1 MAEEEMKHKKDLR
14 RAQRAVITKTIKV
27 VDDLVKGSPLEE
39 ARLRQKKSVLIDKCN
54 TVKALDQEILLAAPA
69 DELEA
74 EIERADEVQEY
85 IELAIALID
94 ETLAAATTSTA
105 LEDTRPVLA
114 LSHTP
119 PPASTVTL
127 PSTRSPPPTRTPLRD
142 ATPPLPTGRSS
153 STEGPPAIPL
163 TVAYGTP
170 TTHTSVVATVPT
182 TSVHPRVK
190 LPELTPKRFNGDLT
204 KWATFWD
211 TFKSSVHDNPAINT
225 SRQVHLSVIF
235 AGTASSCRVV
245 IIIGQL

>member
-105 LEDTRPVLA
+105 LEDTCWPCHIHRLLQVQLLCPRRDRHHLLGPHCVM
-114 LSHTP
+114 
-119 PPASTVTL
+119 L
-127 PSTRSPPPTRTPLRD
+127 PLLCPQEGL
-142 ATPPLPTGRSS
+142 LVQKGR
-153 STEGPPAIPL
+153 L
-163 TVAYGTP
+163 LF
-170 TTHTSVVATVPT
+170 H
-182 TSVHPRVK
+182 
-190 LPELTPKRFNGDLT
+190 
-204 KWATFWD
+204 
-211 TFKSSVHDNPAINT
+211 
-225 SRQVHLSVIF
+225 
-235 AGTASSCRVV
+235 
-245 IIIGQL
+245 